1 MAEMTALQ
9 LARSDL
15 HRFGGGTSALS
26 ILKALI
32 GNNRS
37 FKYTFWLRLCR
48 SRNLILR
55 LAARYMHRHL
65 SIKYQI
71 QIPKETVIGPGLYLG
86 HATTIVVSST
96 AVIGKNCNLS
106 HFVNIGSN
114 HGKAA
119 NIGDDVYIGPN
130 VSIVEDVEVGNN
142 VTIGAGSV
150 VVKDI
155 ESNATAAGNPC
166 RVLNNSSPAQYIRH
180 RVQ

>member
-1 MAEMTALQ
+1 M
-9 LARSDL
+9 
-15 HRFGGGTSALS
+15 
-26 ILKALI
+26 
-32 GNNRS
+32 
-37 FKYTFWLRLCR
+37 
-48 SRNLILR
+48 
-55 LAARYMHRHL
+55 
-65 SIKYQI
+65 
-71 QIPKETVIGPGLYLG
+71 
-86 HATTIVVSST
+86 VSST